1 MKKYGNQF
9 WIHNGPM
16 SNQLVITVNQ
26 ISEMKKKNDLG
37 NFSPNAE
44 GHKDKNHEENK
55 EIWKTE
61 RNDPI
66 YR

>member
-1 MKKYGNQF
+1 MNSQWTYEQPIGYYSK
-9 WIHNGPM
+9 
-16 SNQLVITVNQ
+16 SNQWN
-26 ISEMKKKNDLG
+26 EKKNDLG